1 MSDVKTIETL
11 EKASSLSR
19 SETKSLNQRIKVKH
33 EDLEFERKRLP
44 QFNEISDAENAISH
58 INDLEGLVKTLGE
71 RMKKLEAIK
80 EKRESFMYQTNFITA
95 IQDVSFPQVNVQGF
109 RGIKDLER
117 IRREK
122 NRLKIMEG
130 IVGVGLT
137 SFPTIPSVE
146 VNDHKPLESVLKKRI
161 DLSQTIQSISRME
174 IDLPEVNT
182 QIEKDLRIASERFD
196 LYSRISRTEQEV
208 GRLTEEL
215 EAIKCEIGDTCPLC
229 EQGIDH

>member
-1 MSDVKTIETL
+1 
-11 EKASSLSR
+11 
-19 SETKSLNQRIKVKH
+19 
-33 EDLEFERKRLP
+33 
-44 QFNEISDAENAISH
+44 
-58 INDLEGLVKTLGE
+58 
-71 RMKKLEAIK
+71 
-80 EKRESFMYQTNFITA
+80 MYQTNFITA